1 VPLARVLSPWGDVV
15 GRWILDYRRIAEPC
29 CLPLSLVLIDYT
41 SKRRCVLSRERKR
54 VRPLAALS
62 LHLYT
67 CDVFYIFYLDL
78 ARSCTVQCTCTIFNS
93 VHGTP
98 GGTPTGRFCRF
109 EPLHQSQEWLTVP
122 FWNRLSVDH
131 MTDAFWINRI
141 QFSSQTGGGTLT
153 LRGGYHR
160 FRVRESGHRTFRLA
174 TQILH
179 AYRMV
184 HKINTDRLYEMHGTP
199 GGTIRD
205 PELKIHNL
213 HGGHFRMELEFR
225 HSEWQ

>member
-1 VPLARVLSPWGDVV
+1 MNGEWTSPVSLIPCMVPPGVPPRVGFVD
-15 GRWILDYRRIAEPC
+15 
-29 CLPLSLVLIDYT
+29 
-41 SKRRCVLSRERKR
+41 
-54 VRPLAALS
+54 
-62 LHLYT
+62 
-67 CDVFYIFYLDL
+67 
-78 ARSCTVQCTCTIFNS
+78 
-93 VHGTP
+93 
-98 GGTPTGRFCRF
+98 F

-153 LRGGYHR
+153 LRGGYPR

-199 GGTIRD
+199 GGTMRD
-205 PELKIHNL
+205 PELKIVEAVAF
-213 HGGHFRMELEFR
+213 GQQAARGDK
-225 HSEWQ
+225 SESI

>member
-1 VPLARVLSPWGDVV
+1 MSHAEHPGNSHCCEYTQYPILYEYQVSLIPCMVPPRVGFVD
-15 GRWILDYRRIAEPC
+15 
-29 CLPLSLVLIDYT
+29 
-41 SKRRCVLSRERKR
+41 
-54 VRPLAALS
+54 
-62 LHLYT
+62 
-67 CDVFYIFYLDL
+67 
-78 ARSCTVQCTCTIFNS
+78 
-93 VHGTP
+93 
-98 GGTPTGRFCRF
+98 F

-153 LRGGYHR
+153 LRGGYPR

-199 GGTIRD
+199 GGTMRD
-205 PELKIHNL
+205 PELKIVTLFVRVN
-213 HGGHFRMELEFR
+213 F
-225 HSEWQ
+225 

>member
-1 VPLARVLSPWGDVV
+1 MVPPGVPPRVGFVD
-15 GRWILDYRRIAEPC
+15 
-29 CLPLSLVLIDYT
+29 
-41 SKRRCVLSRERKR
+41 
-54 VRPLAALS
+54 
-62 LHLYT
+62 
-67 CDVFYIFYLDL
+67 
-78 ARSCTVQCTCTIFNS
+78 
-93 VHGTP
+93 
-98 GGTPTGRFCRF
+98 F

-131 MTDAFWINRI
+131 MTDAFLINRI

-153 LRGGYHR
+153 LRGGYPR

-199 GGTIRD
+199 GGTMRD
-205 PELKIHNL
+205 PELKIGYYYIKYPIVCSAASNITDDNDQYAGQNGSRYCSTTVLLYTTCIMDLDLVRSCARWRPPASTRWGQHVINAQECIL
-213 HGGHFRMELEFR
+213 PRYR
-225 HSEWQ
+225 

>member
-1 VPLARVLSPWGDVV
+1 VS
-15 GRWILDYRRIAEPC
+15 
-29 CLPLSLVLIDYT
+29 
-41 SKRRCVLSRERKR
+41 
-54 VRPLAALS
+54 
-62 LHLYT
+62 
-67 CDVFYIFYLDL
+67 
-78 ARSCTVQCTCTIFNS
+78 IFNS

-205 PELKIHNL
+205 PELKILARNSPRRACGPQESKL
-213 HGGHFRMELEFR
+213 HGACAIAYRIMQSHGLVGSWYASRKISKVF
-225 HSEWQ
+225 HSCSQSNDDIYKASTISTGSIRRIVCIQP

>member
-1 VPLARVLSPWGDVV
+1 MGDLSGGVS
-15 GRWILDYRRIAEPC
+15 I
-29 CLPLSLVLIDYT
+29 ST
-41 SKRRCVLSRERKR
+41 SKQRGSKDWVSLIPCMVPPGVPPR
-54 VRPLAALS
+54 VGFV
-62 LHLYT
+62 
-67 CDVFYIFYLDL
+67 D
-78 ARSCTVQCTCTIFNS
+78 
-93 VHGTP
+93 
-98 GGTPTGRFCRF
+98 F

-153 LRGGYHR
+153 LRGGYPR

-199 GGTIRD
+199 GGTGTMRD
-205 PELKIHNL
+205 PELKIVVKVSIRACMYGSQVAFFCIWYSNRSHDRSKSRTASV
-213 HGGHFRMELEFR
+213 GH
-225 HSEWQ
+225 

>member
-1 VPLARVLSPWGDVV
+1 MVPPGVPPRVGFVD
-15 GRWILDYRRIAEPC
+15 
-29 CLPLSLVLIDYT
+29 
-41 SKRRCVLSRERKR
+41 
-54 VRPLAALS
+54 
-62 LHLYT
+62 
-67 CDVFYIFYLDL
+67 
-78 ARSCTVQCTCTIFNS
+78 
-93 VHGTP
+93 
-98 GGTPTGRFCRF
+98 F

-153 LRGGYHR
+153 LRGGYPR

-199 GGTIRD
+199 GGTMRD
-205 PELKIHNL
+205 PELKIVDWLREPARARRPAAGRVRASAHARAPPAARRLRVRRSRSCRVRGNDSRCADAYRAGVA
-213 HGGHFRMELEFR
+213 HE
-225 HSEWQ
+225 

>member
-1 VPLARVLSPWGDVV
+1 MVPPRVGFVD
-15 GRWILDYRRIAEPC
+15 
-29 CLPLSLVLIDYT
+29 
-41 SKRRCVLSRERKR
+41 
-54 VRPLAALS
+54 
-62 LHLYT
+62 
-67 CDVFYIFYLDL
+67 
-78 ARSCTVQCTCTIFNS
+78 
-93 VHGTP
+93 
-98 GGTPTGRFCRF
+98 F

-153 LRGGYHR
+153 LRGGYPR

-199 GGTIRD
+199 GGTMRD
-205 PELKIHNL
+205 PELKILPVVRYVLVSPTVYTRN
-213 HGGHFRMELEFR
+213 
-225 HSEWQ
+225 SQAY